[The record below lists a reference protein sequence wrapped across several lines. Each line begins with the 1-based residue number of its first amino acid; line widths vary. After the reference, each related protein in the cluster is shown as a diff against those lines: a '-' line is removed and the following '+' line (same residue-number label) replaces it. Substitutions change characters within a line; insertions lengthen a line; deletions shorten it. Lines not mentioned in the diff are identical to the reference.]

1 MKETPRII
9 HFLEHLRFCSRSG
22 RRPANAPLGESCGFS
37 RVQLGVSVFD
47 SKPQKP
53 ELPRQGAVQGQQPG
67 HRGGPGPTDPA

>member
-9 HFLEHLRFCSRSG
+9 RFLEHLRFCSRCG
-22 RRPANAPLGESCGFS
+22 RRPANVPLGESRGFS

-53 ELPRQGAVQGQQPG
+53 ELSGQGAVQGQQPG
-67 HRGGPGPTDPA
+67 HQGGPGPTDPA